1 MDIDVAMIGHAFEF
15 WEVCQ
20 LSVDFLLCSKDDKE
34 WFLLSLECG
43 ETQRSLLYV

>member
-34 WFLLSLECG
+34 WFFVEF
-43 ETQRSLLYV
+43 RVW